1 MVAEAT
7 GRIAR
12 RKDGKHFLYLPKH
25 LVEDTAFPFYT
36 ETSIPVKVVIDRPA
50 KRLLVTPF
58 TQNRKP
64 RRKRS

>member
-7 GRIAR
+7 GRVAK

-36 ETSIPVKVVIDRPA
+36 ESSVPVRVIIDRPA
-50 KRLLVTPF
+50 KRLLVTSI
-58 TQNRKP
+58 TRNQKP
-64 RRKRS
+64 RRKRN

>member
-50 KRLLVTPF
+50 KRLLVTSLR
-58 TQNRKP
+58 QNPKP